1 MFLLEINGGV
11 KKWGKNV
18 RKRENMCNKR
28 GNYTEWETVNNKG
41 ESKKRKNKGTKI
53 LGENEVMFRRMYC
66 NKIKI
71 M

>member
-28 GNYTEWETVNNKG
+28 ENYTEWETVNNKG